1 VVAEE
6 EVLAVLRAILPPILT
21 GNVDGWSLGMGVKR
35 VFNLLLLQKI
45 EYSFLALAH
54 TT

>member
-1 VVAEE
+1 V
-6 EVLAVLRAILPPILT
+6 
-21 GNVDGWSLGMGVKR
+21 GVKR